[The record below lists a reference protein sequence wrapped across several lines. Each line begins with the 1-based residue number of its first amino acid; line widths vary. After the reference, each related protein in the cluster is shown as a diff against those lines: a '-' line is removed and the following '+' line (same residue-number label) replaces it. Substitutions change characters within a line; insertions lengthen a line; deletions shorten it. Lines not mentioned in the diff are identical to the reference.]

1 MLNGGGVEVG
11 GIVDAVVLGEV
22 GSMGATAP
30 LLIESR
36 GGDEGLCSA
45 EAEILAVM
53 FELAALEVSPVFA
66 TVELESAD
74 DDKGSLKGG
83 IGKETLLTETEVLL
97 PKLLCSL
104 TTGGGGV
111 PTGTMLCMQTNLKS
125 TEQGDR
131 RNKSLLGAESLAVLV
146 MLKVERRVDVRLL
159 SRAVMSDELKVTSA
173 GRKAGQ
179 DCPGLVKEA
188 VD

>member
-1 MLNGGGVEVG
+1 
-11 GIVDAVVLGEV
+11 
-22 GSMGATAP
+22 
-30 LLIESR
+30 
-36 GGDEGLCSA
+36 
-45 EAEILAVM
+45 
-53 FELAALEVSPVFA
+53 
-66 TVELESAD
+66 
-74 DDKGSLKGG
+74 
-83 IGKETLLTETEVLL
+83 
-97 PKLLCSL
+97 
-104 TTGGGGV
+104 
-111 PTGTMLCMQTNLKS
+111 MQTNLKS